1 MFDKMKAL
9 MDMQKKMQEMK
20 KQLENTTFDVQSS
33 NGLIKITM
41 NGAQEITD
49 IKVSGDL
56 SNMQE
61 ETLEQAMKD
70 VFTKAIKQSQVVAAE
85 KMKSV
90 AGFNL
95 PGST

>member
-49 IKVSGDL
+49 IKVVGDL
-56 SNMQE
+56 AAIE
-61 ETLEQAMKD
+61 AKALEQAMKD
-70 VFTKAIKQSQVVAAE
+70 AFTKAIKQSQVVAAE

-90 AGFNL
+90 AGLNL
-95 PGST
+95 PGLT

>member
-49 IKVSGDL
+49 IKVVGDL
-56 SNMQE
+56 AAIQAKA
-61 ETLEQAMKD
+61 LEQAMKD
-70 VFTKAIKQSQVVAAE
+70 AFTKAIKQSQVVAAE

-90 AGFNL
+90 TGFNL
-95 PGST
+95 PGLT

>member
-49 IKVSGDL
+49 IKVAGDL
-56 SNMQE
+56 AAIE
-61 ETLEQAMKD
+61 AKALEQAMKD
-70 VFTKAIKQSQVVAAE
+70 AFTKAIKQSQVVAAE

-90 AGFNL
+90 AGLNL
-95 PGST
+95 PGLT

>member
-1 MFDKMKAL
+1 MFDKMKAI

-41 NGAQEITD
+41 NGAQAITD
-49 IKVSGDL
+49 IKVTGDL
-56 SNMQE
+56 AAIQAKA
-61 ETLEQAMKD
+61 LEQAMKD
-70 VFTKAIKQSQVVAAE
+70 AFTKAIKQSQVVAAE

-90 AGFNL
+90 TGLNL
-95 PGST
+95 PGLT